1 MMIHRILGYLFY
13 KIQVMTRFMDTS
25 IYPEHAPTILSFVLF
40 SYEVDIFLVHTGI
53 VGISPCSYF
62 DSFGEGFAWLSGIF
76 VIQFIVLYAYYLYK
90 RRYLKI
96 RQDKSYEK
104 CSSIWAILFLLL
116 PYIFMVILAFWGDKF
131 LPYYDCL

>member
-104 CSSIWAILFLLL
+104 CSSIWAILFLLSN
-116 PYIFMVILAFWGDKF
+116 
-131 LPYYDCL
+131 

>member
-1 MMIHRILGYLFY
+1 
-13 KIQVMTRFMDTS
+13 MDTS
-25 IYPEHAPTILSFVLF
+25 IYPEHTTTILSFVLF
-40 SYEVDIFLVHTGI
+40 SYEVDILLVYKGI
-53 VGISPCSYF
+53 VGRPPCSY
-62 DSFGEGFAWLSGIF
+62 GEGFVWLSGIF

-104 CSSIWAILFLLL
+104 YSSIWAVIFLLL

>member
-1 MMIHRILGYLFY
+1 
-13 KIQVMTRFMDTS
+13 MDTS

-104 CSSIWAILFLLL
+104 CSSIW
-116 PYIFMVILAFWGDKF
+116 
-131 LPYYDCL
+131 